1 MITLY
6 GYPRTRSLRV
16 SWLLEELG
24 LEWQYHLIDFAKG
37 EHKSADYLAIC
48 PQGKVPALK
57 DDETTLTE
65 SAAICLYLAE
75 KYGKHWLPKP
85 ATPQAAK
92 QLEWV
97 SFIITELEQPLW
109 SMGKHRFALPKQIRL
124 PEMISVAKWEFKK
137 AAQTAEKWLPD
148 TEFLAGQ
155 FPSVADI
162 LLTHTLNWAVKF
174 DQKLPPRL
182 ETYRQHMSRRPA
194 LLRAL
199 NQEQQALA
207 DNTQR

>member
-24 LEWQYHLIDFAKG
+24 LDWQYHLVNFAKG
-37 EHKSADYLAIC
+37 DHKSADYLALC
-48 PQGKVPALK
+48 PQGKVPTLH
-57 DDETTLTE
+57 DENIVITE

-75 KYGKHWLPKP
+75 KYGKRWLPKS
-85 ATPQAAK
+85 ATAESAK
-92 QLEWV
+92 HLEWI

-109 SMGKHRFALPKQIRL
+109 SMGKHKFALPEPIRL
-124 PEMISVAKWEFKK
+124 PEMISVANWEFKK
-137 AAQTAEKWLPD
+137 AVLTAESWLPA
-148 TEFLAGQ
+148 TEFLTGN
-155 FPSVADI
+155 FPTVADI

-174 DQKLPPRL
+174 DQKLPPKL
-182 ETYRQHMSRRPA
+182 EKYRQHMSRRPA

-199 NQEQQALA
+199 NQEQQALTI
-207 DNTQR
+207 N